1 MGPYKSG
8 QVWFWAILLFLFW
21 KYAKGFSGK
30 KKKSGSRSITLVT
43 LYQIIWN
50 LYTRSGTIKG
60 WPNFILYHIFHS
72 GFAKKNPQKFSFICK
87 SFEIHDS
94 IYFSQ
99 YTEQFEFG
107 FNNDSYG
114 SSIIPLFFL
123 SWKQGHPCPI
133 VVFYLK
139 KNRMAWRHAPF
150 DKKKC
155 GAMYCR
161 CALFR
166 FFKRSVRSLGRRAT
180 TLANYKILTPL
191 WKFLKMPTAD
201 RRKRKREKLRKAEA
215 CQFLINIHRWWWCL
229 PELGNLSTMFW

>member
-1 MGPYKSG
+1 M
-8 QVWFWAILLFLFW
+8 F
-21 KYAKGFSGK
+21 
-30 KKKSGSRSITLVT
+30 
-43 LYQIIWN
+43 
-50 LYTRSGTIKG
+50 GTIQIRTSLILGYTAFSVLKICKRIF
-60 WPNFILYHIFHS
+60 WREKKIRFSLNNSSYPLPNYLEFIHKVWDHKRLAKFHTLPHFS
-72 GFAKKNPQKFSFICK
+72 FWICQKKKKNPQKFSFICK

-166 FFKRSVRSLGRRAT
+166 FFKQSVRSLGRRAT
-180 TLANYKILTPL
+180 TLANYQILTPL
-191 WKFLKMPTAD
+191 
-201 RRKRKREKLRKAEA
+201 
-215 CQFLINIHRWWWCL
+215 
-229 PELGNLSTMFW
+229 